1 MEIAVASLAPAAWVV
16 TGGATLLA
24 GGVGAILA
32 LHWFRYGMNRLVAMT
47 ALVVYAG
54 VSLLFLGAMAIL
66 VAAMTA

>member
-1 MEIAVASLAPAAWVV
+1 MEIAVASLVPAAWVV

-47 ALVVYAG
+47 ALIVYVG
-54 VSLLFLGAMAIL
+54 GSLLFLGTMAIL
-66 VAAMTA
+66 VSAMAA